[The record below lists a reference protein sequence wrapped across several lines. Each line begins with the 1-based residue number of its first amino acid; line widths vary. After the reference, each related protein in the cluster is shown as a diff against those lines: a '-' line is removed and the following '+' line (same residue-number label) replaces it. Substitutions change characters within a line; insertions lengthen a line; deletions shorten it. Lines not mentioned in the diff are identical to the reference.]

1 MSIYLKACKR
11 LWESQRIYIIFHCM
25 RIIIHILLL
34 SGILRDKDKLKLCL
48 VTNVCVF
55 PLCLETTL
63 FLSLW
68 HQELLS
74 DPGWVIL
81 SLWPSPRDAGH
92 TERSYGWSH
101 PQFSCGLSLWTC
113 APSQVRHLPPHSFSL
128 QCCWLCIFIT
138 DTAWPATIWNYT
150 GHFGGT
156 LRWENCSFEEAPT
169 SKTNKSPTFHRP
181 AFFHW

>member
-1 MSIYLKACKR
+1 M
-11 LWESQRIYIIFHCM
+11 F
-25 RIIIHILLL
+25 
-34 SGILRDKDKLKLCL
+34 
-48 VTNVCVF
+48 CVF

-101 PQFSCGLSLWTC
+101 HSSHAGFSIWTC

-128 QCCWLCIFIT
+128 QCCWLCIFLT

-156 LRWENCSFEEAPT
+156 LRWKNCSLERHLQVKQTKAPLST
-169 SKTNKSPTFHRP
+169 GRLSFIGNRKLASKYNSDSKIASPKYSLAKAITKREKLSP
-181 AFFHW
+181 